1 MATSVVIVG
10 GGHAGGQA
18 SAALRSEG
26 FSGRIMMVADEPHL
40 PYQRPPLSKGFLSG
54 ALGMERIY
62 LKPEAFYQQQHIE
75 LLLGR
80 HAEALDRDQRKVY
93 LNDGR
98 VLDYDN
104 LLLATGSGVRHLGV
118 PGTDLS
124 GVYYLRTIGDSE
136 AIRAHLKSGAA
147 MVVVGGGYIG
157 LEVASVAA
165 THGLRVIVLEM
176 APHVMARVV
185 DPAVAA
191 VLAQAHRSHGVE
203 ICTGTTVVGFE
214 GAGHVTSVRC
224 ADGASYPADLVVIGV
239 GIAPDTK
246 LAAAAGLRCE
256 NGIWVD
262 EYARTS
268 DPAIYACG
276 DCTYHPNSLLG
287 CRLRLESVHNA
298 VAQARVAAA
307 NLCGK
312 QTPYSEIPWFWSDQ
326 YDIKLQL
333 AGIFAQHDELVL
345 RGDPQSG
352 RFSAFYLKQ
361 GIPVA
366 VNTFNDPQ
374 EFMAARTLLARRL
387 QIDPKQLADP
397 RKALSQST

>member
-1 MATSVVIVG
+1 MAGSVVIVG

-18 SAALRSEG
+18 AAALRSEG
-26 FSGRIMMVADEPHL
+26 FSGRIVLVADEPHL

-54 ALGMERIY
+54 ELGVERVY
-62 LKPEAFYQQQHIE
+62 LKSEAFYPQQHIE
-75 LLLGR
+75 LLLDR
-80 HAEALDRDQRKVY
+80 HAEAIDRDQRKVY
-93 LNDGR
+93 LNDGQ

-104 LLLATGSGVRHLGV
+104 LLLATGSAVRRLEV
-118 PGTDLS
+118 PGAELP
-124 GVYYLRTIGDSE
+124 GVYYLRALRDSE
-136 AIRAHLKSGAA
+136 AIRAHLKPGAT

-165 THGLRVIVLEM
+165 TQGLRVTVLEM

-191 VLAQAHRSHGVE
+191 VIAQAHRLHGVD
-203 ICTGTTVVGFE
+203 ICTGTTVVALE
-214 GAGHVTSVRC
+214 GTERVTSVRC

-246 LAAAAGLRCE
+246 LAATAGLRCE

-268 DPAIYACG
+268 DSAVFACG
-276 DCTYHPNSLLG
+276 DCTYHPNPLLG

-298 VAQARVAAA
+298 VAQSRVAAA

-312 QTPYSEIPWFWSDQ
+312 QNPYSEIPWFWSDQ

-333 AGIFAQHDELVL
+333 AGVSGQHDQLVF
-345 RGDPQSG
+345 RGDPKSG
-352 RFSAFYLKQ
+352 HFSAFYLKK

-374 EFMAARTLLARRL
+374 EFMAARTLLARRPPL
-387 QIDPKQLADP
+387 DPKQLADP
-397 RKALSQST
+397 RKALSQFA

>member
-1 MATSVVIVG
+1 
-10 GGHAGGQA
+10 
-18 SAALRSEG
+18 
-26 FSGRIMMVADEPHL
+26 MVADEPHV

-54 ALGMERIY
+54 ALGIERVY
-62 LKPEAFYQQQHIE
+62 LKPEAFYLQQHIE
-75 LLLGR
+75 LLLNR
-80 HAEALDRDQRKVY
+80 QAEAIDRDRRQVT
-93 LNDGR
+93 LNDGQ

-104 LLLATGSGVRHLGV
+104 LLLATGSTVRRLEV
-118 PGTDLS
+118 PGVDLP
-124 GVYYLRTIGDSE
+124 GVDYLRTIRDSE
-136 AIRAHLKSGAA
+136 AIRARLKQGTT

-165 THGLRVIVLEM
+165 TQGLRVTVLEM

-191 VLAQAHRSHGVE
+191 VMAEAHRLHGVD
-203 ICTGTTVVGFE
+203 IRTGATVIALE
-214 GAGHVTSVRC
+214 GTGRVTSVRC

-246 LAAAAGLRCE
+246 LAAAAGLQCE

-276 DCTYHPNSLLG
+276 DCTYHPNTLLG

-333 AGIFAQHDELVL
+333 AGISAQQDELVF

-366 VNTFNDPQ
+366 VNTLNDPQ
-374 EFMAARTLLARRL
+374 EFMAARTLLARRPQL
-387 QIDPKQLADP
+387 DPKQLADP
-397 RKALSQST
+397 RKALSYIT